1 MKRPPPSGKHQATE
15 RDFRGLL
22 EIMAR
27 LRSPEGGCPWDLRQD
42 EKSIGGYLL
51 EEAYEVLDAID
62 SGSPDA
68 LKEELGDLL
77 FQIVFLTQLAA
88 ERGLFDMGDVVE
100 EIARKMTRR
109 HPHVFGNARVGDAQE
124 VKDRWEEIK
133 KNVERKK
140 TDPLPGARIPR
151 SLPALARAQRVI
163 GEVSLAGLER
173 WEKGSLLT
181 RADRTLAG
189 LRKALAVGHAGKT
202 AEKLGELL
210 LTIANVGRLSGV
222 DAEEALRTAMRRF
235 TDRLRSKGKSRT
247 ARRPRIRPGEA
258 RPGGGKRV

>member
-1 MKRPPPSGKHQATE
+1 MKRPPLSRKHRATV
-15 RDFRGLL
+15 RDFQGLL

-62 SGSPDA
+62 SGSPEA

-109 HPHVFGNARVGDAQE
+109 HPHVFGKARVRDAQE

-133 KNVERKK
+133 KNVEKK
-140 TDPLPGARIPR
+140 KVDLFPGARIPR
-151 SLPALARAQRVI
+151 SLPALARAQRI
-163 GEVSLAGLER
+163 TGEVSLAGLER
-173 WEKGSLLT
+173 LKKGSLLS
-181 RADRTLAG
+181 RADRNLAA
-189 LRKALAVGHAGKT
+189 LRKALADGRTGKT

-210 LTIANVGRLSGV
+210 LTIANLGRLSGV
-222 DAEEALRTAMRRF
+222 DAEEALRSATRRF
-235 TDRLRSKGKSRT
+235 TDRLRRKGKSRS
-247 ARRPRIRPGEA
+247 ARRARTRPG
-258 RPGGGKRV
+258 RGKRV